1 MDEGM
6 IGNDF
11 YYPIYFMINESC
23 IQVEKINKNSMKRR
37 LRKNETE

>member
-23 IQVEKINKNSMKRR
+23 IQVEKINKK
-37 LRKNETE
+37 KHEKEVKKK